1 MKVNSLMS
9 RMPAARIAKPANA
22 QAKAP
27 AKAPEGESHTY
38 YLDCFNSC
46 FKIGDIP
53 EIHKAIDIVFAADN
67 KVYIKN
73 MMYPSMFDTY
83 IEGVLKDN
91 VITIKNGQQ
100 IGEVQGR
107 NMVLC
112 NMTYDKATNKI
123 NTDTSNDFT
132 LTIDKDYGVITSEPS
147 SYLGICTDDYQITL
161 TEAGNMQFIP
171 AELFPEADEYE
182 YTYDYESANTPQ
194 QKGKKGTVQ
203 IIKFGQ
209 YRYIKGL
216 MPEAAPDAWV
226 MAEDNNGT
234 LTVSLPQA
242 IGEDYA
248 AVFIDFS
255 QGGTFIFDPVT
266 FKYDAASDSYVMSEY
281 SLIDLFPTY
290 DEKTNTYSVGY
301 STSYNNLKIKATTT
315 GISSVGNSDADVV
328 STEYYDLSGRRVSDA
343 QKGLYIKVMK
353 YADGTTKSVKTV
365 K

>member
-1 MKVNSLMS
+1 MRKLLLIAAALFSLGSMAQRPFESHTTFNTLNKSMKVNSLMS

-123 NTDTSNDFT
+123 NTDTKR
-132 LTIDKDYGVITSEPS
+132 LH
-147 SYLGICTDDYQITL
+147 
-161 TEAGNMQFIP
+161 
-171 AELFPEADEYE
+171 
-182 YTYDYESANTPQ
+182 
-194 QKGKKGTVQ
+194 
-203 IIKFGQ
+203 
-209 YRYIKGL
+209 
-216 MPEAAPDAWV
+216 
-226 MAEDNNGT
+226 
-234 LTVSLPQA
+234 
-242 IGEDYA
+242 
-248 AVFIDFS
+248 
-255 QGGTFIFDPVT
+255 
-266 FKYDAASDSYVMSEY
+266 
-281 SLIDLFPTY
+281 
-290 DEKTNTYSVGY
+290 
-301 STSYNNLKIKATTT
+301 SYNRQGLRSNNKRALK
-315 GISSVGNSDADVV
+315 
-328 STEYYDLSGRRVSDA
+328 LSRNMYR
-343 QKGLYIKVMK
+343 
-353 YADGTTKSVKTV
+353 
-365 K
+365 

>member
-1 MKVNSLMS
+1 MNSLMS

-100 IGEVQGR
+100 IGEVQGH

-132 LTIDKDYGVITSEPS
+132 LTIDENYGIITSDITGFI
-147 SYLGICTDDYQITL
+147 GIFTEDYQLSYTCS
-161 TEAGNMQFIP
+161 GMMQFTP
-171 AELFPEADEYE
+171 AELYPKADEHE
-182 YTYDYESANTPQ
+182 YTYDYEAYSTPLQ
-194 QKGKKGTVQ
+194 TNKKGTVQ
-203 IIKFGQ
+203 IINLGQ
-209 YRYIKGL
+209 YSYVKGL
-216 MPEAAPDAWV
+216 MPEEAPDAWL
-226 MAEDNNGT
+226 MAVNENGSLSIT
-234 LTVSLPQA
+234 LPQIIEEDRCAAFVDFKDGGA
-242 IGEDYA
+242 I
-248 AVFIDFS
+248 I
-255 QGGTFIFDPVT
+255 QTPVT
-266 FKYDAASDSYVMSEY
+266 FEYDTESGSYVLSEY
-281 SLIDLFPTY
+281 SLTNLFASY
-290 DEKTNTYSVGY
+290 DEASGTLGIGY
-301 STSYNNLKIKATTT
+301 SASYDNLKIKAYTT
-315 GISSVGNSDADVV
+315 GINKVEDSDADVV
-328 STEYYDLSGRRVSDA
+328 STEYYDLSGRSLNNA
-343 QKGLYIKVMK
+343 QKGINIKVMK
-353 YADGTTKSVKTV
+353 YSDGTTKTV
-365 K
+365 KVAK